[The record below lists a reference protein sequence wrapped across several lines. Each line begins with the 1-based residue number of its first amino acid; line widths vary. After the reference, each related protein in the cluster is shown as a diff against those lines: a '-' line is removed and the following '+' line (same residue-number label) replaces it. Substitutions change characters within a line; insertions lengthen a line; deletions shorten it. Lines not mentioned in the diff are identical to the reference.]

1 MGQTEQVTELGED
14 FVQQAHEVEALLR
27 SQGPVS
33 LVSSLRGQPMWVV
46 SRYAEARRLL
56 LDPRLSKDG
65 GKVERLLKQISGDGG
80 VEGGRSAALA
90 THMLN
95 TDPPDH
101 TRLRKL
107 INKAFTAHAVARMRS
122 RIGEITA
129 QLLDELAKD
138 DEADLLAGFA
148 GPLPITVICE
158 LLGVREED
166 RTEFSVWSG
175 VLVSSAPGGEI
186 QEASQLMQDYLGRLI
201 AEKRGNPGEDML
213 SDLVHASDEGDSL
226 SESELVSMAFLLL
239 VAGHETT
246 VNLIGNGVLALL
258 REPAQLAALR
268 EDPALLP
275 GAVEEFLRFD
285 GPLHFATQRVTT
297 EPVEIGDVTIPAG
310 QFVVISLLGANR
322 DPERFPDPDRLDI
335 TRAAAG
341 HVAFGH
347 GIHHCVGAPLARLE
361 AEIAIGALLARF
373 PAIRLSADTLRW
385 RASSLMHGL
394 ETLPVR
400 LR

>member
-1 MGQTEQVTELGED
+1 M
-14 FVQQAHEVEALLR
+14 QA
-27 SQGPVS
+27 
-33 LVSSLRGQPMWVV
+33 
-46 SRYAEARRLL
+46 
-56 LDPRLSKDG
+56 
-65 GKVERLLKQISGDGG
+65 
-80 VEGGRSAALA
+80 
-90 THMLN
+90 
-95 TDPPDH
+95 
-101 TRLRKL
+101 
-107 INKAFTAHAVARMRS
+107 
-122 RIGEITA
+122 
-129 QLLDELAKD
+129 
-138 DEADLLAGFA
+138 
-148 GPLPITVICE
+148 
-158 LLGVREED
+158 
-166 RTEFSVWSG
+166 
-175 VLVSSAPGGEI
+175 
-186 QEASQLMQDYLGRLI
+186 YLGRLI

-226 SESELVSMAFLLL
+226 SEAELVSMAFLLL

-335 TRAAAG
+335 TRPAAG